1 VWPFLNQNR
10 NWYGIAVQQS
20 FVVGLTAQGS
30 PEQQVL
36 QQGFVFV
43 QRFRSGCARSW
54 ITLLQRGKHYR
65 IYSDG
70 QHVWPLLCIYRHRQ
84 LLELKKLHSYS
95 IEASL
100 PEKPRIDPAS
110 ERGEASPIPLDLVI
124 FFSGFFGP
132 IALQQQECS

>member
-1 VWPFLNQNR
+1 
-10 NWYGIAVQQS
+10 
-20 FVVGLTAQGS
+20 
-30 PEQQVL
+30 
-36 QQGFVFV
+36 
-43 QRFRSGCARSW
+43 
-54 ITLLQRGKHYR
+54 
-65 IYSDG
+65 
-70 QHVWPLLCIYRHRQ
+70 

-100 PEKPRIDPAS
+100 PEKPRIDPAN